1 MSSIS
6 SDVRDESSLHDLTPP
21 YAKHV
26 RVGED
31 LVSAQ
36 GNIEQMKAELDV
48 LTQTSASQRAQLAT
62 TLDRMHT
69 ESLTIVGILKE
80 DEGVT
85 ELKPMHRELFLK
97 RANDMLANVQ
107 QMLSELQRTSTPTE
121 LERIVSDVSAMQD
134 ECERLPLGI
143 KSCLSGQKTR
153 PTQQTTNTTRHH
165 LEPLH
170 P

>member
-1 MSSIS
+1 M
-6 SDVRDESSLHDLTPP
+6 
-21 YAKHV
+21 HV

-36 GNIEQMKAELDV
+36 ENLEQMKADLDV

-69 ESLTIVGILKE
+69 ESLTMVGMLEE
-80 DEGVT
+80 DEGVN
-85 ELKPMHRELFLK
+85 ELKPVQLELFLK

-107 QMLSELQRTSTPTE
+107 QMRSELQRTSTPTE

-134 ECERLPLGI
+134 ECERLPLEI
-143 KSCLSGQKTR
+143 KLCLSGNNNNNNNNNKHK
-153 PTQQTTNTTRHH
+153 QTNASD
-165 LEPLH
+165 
-170 P
+170 